1 MGLSKY
7 FFSVTHY
14 NSQRSLGREG
24 GEKKIALQTQFVRK
38 MANTSIKSFELPV
51 CAQCIVGYLRQKSGH
66 QLSKNSHIEILTS
79 DLVLFIKVWIVFSQ
93 RSFKLQFFIQAVA
106 LLYSSLSP
114 S

>member
-1 MGLSKY
+1 MQTADTNLAQKY
-7 FFSVTHY
+7 
-14 NSQRSLGREG
+14 
-24 GEKKIALQTQFVRK
+24 
-38 MANTSIKSFELPV
+38 TSIKSFELPV

>member
-1 MGLSKY
+1 MALEDEAV
-7 FFSVTHY
+7 FSSTKLASMCDIPRNCWNVGR
-14 NSQRSLGREG
+14 SQY
-24 GEKKIALQTQFVRK
+24 KHQDY
-38 MANTSIKSFELPV
+38 KSFELPV

-114 S
+114 K